1 MKHTKSRFNRALCM
15 GIGLLLIGT
24 TSSHADGNLFAAQE
38 MFTEHRY
45 AAGLVHLRKAAE
57 TGDRDARRTLGLMLL
72 YGEAL
77 YGVEVPTNREDGLRW
92 LRLATADGCET
103 SMHALAKL
111 GKNVAMPR

>member
-1 MKHTKSRFNRALCM
+1 
-15 GIGLLLIGT
+15 
-24 TSSHADGNLFAAQE
+24 
-38 MFTEHRY
+38 
-45 AAGLVHLRKAAE
+45 
-57 TGDRDARRTLGLMLL
+57 MLL

-77 YGVEVPTNREDGLRW
+77 YDVEVPTNREDGLRW